1 VLAKSLTS
9 AGITVTAIAIST
21 FWFKRSMTRHGVLA
35 ARAIPA
41 RVGVSA

>member
-1 VLAKSLTS
+1 V
-9 AGITVTAIAIST
+9 ITVTAIAIST